1 MGGMI
6 PRRLLMSSSGRTT
19 SLGEGMSEMPSAR
32 QRKYSDAELEAFERE
47 FQSAI
52 LKSFLDEPPE
62 PGSLMP
68 WEADEPQEPEQK

>member
-1 MGGMI
+1 
-6 PRRLLMSSSGRTT
+6 MSSSGRTT

-52 LKSFLDEPPE
+52 LKSFVDDPPE
-62 PGSLMP
+62 PGALMP
-68 WEADEPQEPEQK
+68 LEADEPQELVQR